1 MADHGHELTDEM
13 LADLEKRLRKEYEQA
28 AKETQEK
35 LDKYMKKFA
44 TKDAIW
50 KKSVDAGIRTQEEY
64 DKWRLQAIAGGERWE
79 KMKARIVADHL
90 HTNQIAR
97 EIINREMP
105 GIFEL
110 NANFALYQV
119 EHDSQID
126 TSLTLYNREAV
137 DRILRDDPEMLLPPG
152 RRVSQKIQE
161 GKAERWER
169 NKVQSVMTQ
178 GILQGESIPKLASRL
193 ASAVADSDYKAAVRN
208 ARTMATNAQNAGR
221 YDAYNRLE
229 SNGVEL
235 TLEWAAT
242 LDNRTRHEHR
252 MMHGQRRNVG
262 EPFEVSGVKIMYPAQ
277 TGSFMSIENAPQELI
292 WNCFTGD
299 NTVDADSQIVKSYKH
314 EYSGEL
320 ITVETAGGINFTC
333 TPNHPILTRFG
344 WIPAAELHKGDDLL
358 VTSTVDDGSVG
369 RDGNVDHVHTSF
381 EALHESLSNFG
392 RVDQRPMTD
401 FNFHGDVPA
410 SDVEVVS
417 QKRLL
422 RGCIDT
428 GISQSFYESVLK
440 NADPLVF
447 SKRHLVASFRRVYI
461 SALRFMS
468 RSRKALSLLWRG
480 IGHANVH
487 GLGAVADRDVVLPEY
502 AINDLPAETII
513 RSQLL
518 DGLAGR
524 VFVDN
529 IISVHKRSS
538 TCHVY
543 NLQTENGYYFVG
555 SSINRNGGKSN
566 DNCII
571 AKNCRCT
578 ILAYVKGYE
587 HDTITHSDKMGK
599 MTFEEWLEA
608 KPKPQDI
615 LHQAQRGDQIEQDY
629 IKEYRK
635 MSKEAD
641 EILAARKET
650 VDLHKTL
657 ADAYERRRV
666 SQNLN
671 MVPYGDAVRKGLDPI
686 SINLKNLD
694 AKTRKTAENVINRLS
709 ESYDTNL
716 TKIRTMTKQ
725 ETFGNSAFATT
736 LQGTAYTHGFTE
748 MIINPIKCNY
758 EKMVDRIK
766 ELRQNRYIPKIREGT
781 EDQYI
786 FTHEFAHTLINMQA
800 PVTKSQNWVGLNLSE
815 IRSARKEIEKIYDEY
830 KQDIRERE
838 KEFKNAEFDVIMG
851 NTSDSQ
857 AALKAKERLDAVRIS
872 RYSLENSD
880 EFMADSFAQVIL
892 AEKHSPYAERAVNV
906 LNKYYGVKNEEGD
919 NGSGVSNGRRSH
931 RRGSRGSAR
940 RSSGRS

>member
-1 MADHGHELTDEM
+1 MADQGHKLTDER
-13 LADLEKRLRKEYEQA
+13 LEELEKRLHDEYEQA
-28 AKETQEK
+28 AKDLQKK
-35 LDKYMKKFA
+35 LDKYMKKFT

-64 DKWRLQAIAGGERWE
+64 DKWRVQAIAAGERWE
-79 KMKARIVADHL
+79 KMKARIVSDQL

-97 EIINREMP
+97 EIIDREMP

-119 EHDSQID
+119 EHDAQID
-126 TSLTLYNREAV
+126 TGLTLYNREAV

-152 RRVSQKIQE
+152 RRVSKQIQE

-169 NKVQSVMTQ
+169 QKVQSVMTQ

-292 WNCFTGD
+292 WNC
-299 NTVDADSQIVKSYKH
+299 
-314 EYSGEL
+314 
-320 ITVETAGGINFTC
+320 
-333 TPNHPILTRFG
+333 
-344 WIPAAELHKGDDLL
+344 
-358 VTSTVDDGSVG
+358 
-369 RDGNVDHVHTSF
+369 
-381 EALHESLSNFG
+381 
-392 RVDQRPMTD
+392 
-401 FNFHGDVPA
+401 
-410 SDVEVVS
+410 
-417 QKRLL
+417 
-422 RGCIDT
+422 
-428 GISQSFYESVLK
+428 
-440 NADPLVF
+440 
-447 SKRHLVASFRRVYI
+447 
-461 SALRFMS
+461 
-468 RSRKALSLLWRG
+468 
-480 IGHANVH
+480 
-487 GLGAVADRDVVLPEY
+487 
-502 AINDLPAETII
+502 
-513 RSQLL
+513 
-518 DGLAGR
+518 
-524 VFVDN
+524 
-529 IISVHKRSS
+529 
-538 TCHVY
+538 
-543 NLQTENGYYFVG
+543 
-555 SSINRNGGKSN
+555 
-566 DNCII
+566 
-571 AKNCRCT
+571 RCT
-578 ILAYVKGYE
+578 ILAFVKGYE

-599 MTFEEWLEA
+599 MTFEQWLEA

-615 LHQAQRGDQIEQDY
+615 LSQANWTKAMEESY
-629 IKEYRK
+629 IKQYRK
-635 MSKEAD
+635 MNKEAD
-641 EILAARKET
+641 EILAGRKET

-736 LQGTAYTHGFTE
+736 LQGTEYTHGFTE

-766 ELRQNRYIPKIREGT
+766 ELRQNSYIPKIREGT

-800 PVTKSQNWVGLNLSE
+800 PVTKSQNWVGLNLTE
-815 IRSARKEIEKIYDEY
+815 IRAARKEIEKIYEEY
-830 KQDIRERE
+830 KQDVKERE
-838 KEFKNAEFDVIMG
+838 KEFKQAELDVIMG

-857 AALKAKERLDAVRIS
+857 KALKAKERLDAVRVS

-880 EFMADSFAQVIL
+880 EFMADSFVQVQL
-892 AEKHSPYAERAVNV
+892 ADEHSPYAGRVVDV
-906 LNKYYGVKNEEGD
+906 LNKYYGVKNKEGD
-919 NGSGVSNGRRSH
+919 DGSGNPNGRRSH